1 MFKTRVINYYILKI
15 FLKILFKTSLVF
27 FSLLLILNLF
37 DEINFF
43 KEIDVNFLFPL
54 LMSFL
59 KSPLVIYKIFPFIF
73 LISAILLF
81 IKLIEK
87 DELITIKVS
96 GISNFKIILLPIMIS
111 FILGIMIVSI
121 FNPVSSLFTYKY
133 YEMKNHFT
141 SKNDFLA
148 AITEN
153 GIWIKDTHLDK
164 TNLVKADRL
173 EDDELMDVSIYV
185 FNKNNENIS
194 RFEAKKA
201 NIKKKIWLL
210 SDVKVFNKYIN
221 ANAESNF
228 SKSYLFET
236 NINVENIKNLFSKL
250 ETVSFWKLNK
260 VKSNYKD
267 IGYST
272 EQIDLEFQKGIS
284 YPFFIM
290 AMTFLACIIMLHTK
304 YKVNTL
310 YHVIFGLFISVVI
323 FYLNDL
329 SKVLGQTEKI
339 SLIQSVWM
347 PIVIIFI
354 LGIVGSMQISDK

>member
-1 MFKTRVINYYILKI
+1 MFKTRVINYYILKM
-15 FLKILFKTSLVF
+15 FLKILLKTSLVF
-27 FSLLLILNLF
+27 FTLLLILNLF

-43 KEIDVNFLFPL
+43 KEIDVNPLFPL

-59 KSPLVIYKIFPFIF
+59 KSPLVMYQIFPFIF
-73 LISAILLF
+73 MISSILLF
-81 IKLIEK
+81 LKLIEK
-87 DELITIKVS
+87 DEIITIKVS
-96 GISNFKIILLPIMIS
+96 GISNIKIILLPTIIS
-111 FILGIMIVSI
+111 FVLGIIIVSF

-133 YEMKNHFT
+133 YEIKNHFT

-153 GIWIKDTHLDK
+153 GIWIKDSSVNK
-164 TNLVKADRL
+164 INLIKADRL
-173 EDDELMDVSIYV
+173 ENNELMDVSIYV

-201 NIKKKIWLL
+201 NIENKIWLL
-210 SDVKVFNKYIN
+210 SDVKIFKKYIN
-221 ANAESNF
+221 ANVESNF

-236 NINVENIKNLFSKL
+236 NINLKNIKNLFSKL

-260 VKSNYKD
+260 IKSNYEE

-272 EQIDLEFQKGIS
+272 DQIDLEFHKGIS
-284 YPFFIM
+284 YPFFIT
-290 AMTFLACIIMLHTK
+290 AMTFLACIIMLHAK
-304 YKVNTL
+304 YKVNAL
-310 YHVIFGLFISVVI
+310 YHVFFGLFISVVV

-329 SKVLGQTEKI
+329 SKVLGQTETI

-347 PIVIIFI
+347 PVIIIFI
-354 LGIVGSMQISDK
+354 LGIVGGMQVSDK

>member
-1 MFKTRVINYYILKI
+1 M
-15 FLKILFKTSLVF
+15 
-27 FSLLLILNLF
+27 
-37 DEINFF
+37 
-43 KEIDVNFLFPL
+43 DVNFLFPL

-133 YEMKNHFT
+133 YEIKNHFT

-173 EDDELMDVSIYV
+173 EGDELMDVSIYV

-201 NIKKKIWLL
+201 NIKNKIWLL
-210 SDVKVFNKYIN
+210 SDVKIFNKYIN
-221 ANAESNF
+221 ANADSNF
-228 SKSYLFET
+228 SKSYLF
-236 NINVENIKNLFSKL
+236 
-250 ETVSFWKLNK
+250 
-260 VKSNYKD
+260 
-267 IGYST
+267 
-272 EQIDLEFQKGIS
+272 
-284 YPFFIM
+284 
-290 AMTFLACIIMLHTK
+290 
-304 YKVNTL
+304 
-310 YHVIFGLFISVVI
+310 
-323 FYLNDL
+323 
-329 SKVLGQTEKI
+329 
-339 SLIQSVWM
+339 
-347 PIVIIFI
+347 
-354 LGIVGSMQISDK
+354 

>member
-111 FILGIMIVSI
+111 FVLGIMIVSI

-153 GIWIKDTHLDK
+153 GIWIKDTHLNK
-164 TNLVKADRL
+164 TNLIKADRL
-173 EDDELMDVSIYV
+173 EGDELMDVSIYYL
-185 FNKNNENIS
+185 
-194 RFEAKKA
+194 
-201 NIKKKIWLL
+201 IKIMRIFLDL
-210 SDVKVFNKYIN
+210 
-221 ANAESNF
+221 
-228 SKSYLFET
+228 
-236 NINVENIKNLFSKL
+236 KL
-250 ETVSFWKLNK
+250 KR
-260 VKSNYKD
+260 
-267 IGYST
+267 
-272 EQIDLEFQKGIS
+272 QI
-284 YPFFIM
+284 
-290 AMTFLACIIMLHTK
+290 
-304 YKVNTL
+304 
-310 YHVIFGLFISVVI
+310 
-323 FYLNDL
+323 
-329 SKVLGQTEKI
+329 
-339 SLIQSVWM
+339 
-347 PIVIIFI
+347 
-354 LGIVGSMQISDK
+354 